1 MSSDIHITRN
11 NYEVFFLDFHEGR
24 LNAGLRRELTAFLD
38 ANPDLKEEF
47 YSFDG
52 PGLANESGQFPGRN
66 TLYRDYIPVGNINP
80 GNIDEMIIASMEN
93 DLTDEAAELLDKF
106 IGLNPA
112 YGRTRELYEST
123 RLVPPVITF
132 PGKRALKKGRRR
144 GMVVYITSVAAA
156 AAVFL
161 FIFLGHLIE
170 REPGGESLTAQ
181 QPVATLPKIGPS
193 LEIRSPQ
200 PVIIPGRSSASDPRS
215 ARSPE
220 EPAEREYFASSGL
233 APMKA
238 TAVKITHEPFVS
250 RYLISRYE
258 GTESAEILL
267 TAWSDDETPGSRS
280 MAGRILAGLFR
291 NAREMVV
298 AGKEE
303 ESRKD
308 FSIWTLADIG
318 IRSYNTLADR
328 DINLET
334 YTDDGTGKIRSY
346 LITENEEV
354 LRTGLLKQ
362 DP

>member
-1 MSSDIHITRN
+1 MSSDINITRN
-11 NYEVFFLDFHEGR
+11 NYEIFFLDFHEGR
-24 LNAGLRRELTAFLD
+24 LSAGLRRELTAFLD

-66 TLYRDYIPVGNINP
+66 TLYRDYIPVGNIHP
-80 GNIDEMIIASMEN
+80 GNVDEMIIASMEN
-93 DLTDEAAELLDKF
+93 DLTDEAAEFLDQF

-112 YGRTRELYEST
+112 YGVTRELYEAT

-144 GMVVYITSVAAA
+144 GMVVFMTSVAAA
-156 AAVFL
+156 ATVFL

-181 QPVATLPKIGPS
+181 QQITTLPMIGPS
-193 LEIRSPQ
+193 LETRLPQ
-200 PVIIPGRSSASDPRS
+200 PVILPGRSSASDSWSPRS
-215 ARSPE
+215 LEKPV
-220 EPAEREYFASSGL
+220 EREYFANNGL

-238 TAVKITHEPFVS
+238 TAVQVTHEPFVS

-267 TAWSDDETPGSRS
+267 TAWSDDDTPGSRS

-291 NAREMVV
+291 NAREMAV
-298 AGKEE
+298 AGKKED
-303 ESRKD
+303 SRKD

-334 YTDDGTGKIRSY
+334 NKDDETGKVRSY
-346 LITENEEV
+346 LITENEEI